1 MSIDDELHV
10 TLPQDGVAVVTLN
23 RPRAR
28 NALSSALLRQ
38 FASEMRR
45 LQDETEVG
53 AIVLT
58 GNGPVFCA
66 GLDVKE
72 LERDRKGLLD
82 CAAEIKLHDVIT
94 TSTKPVIAAVNGGA
108 VTGGFEMALCCDIIL
123 ASSNAFFQDTHA
135 RLGLM
140 PGWGLSQRL
149 SRQIGLT
156 RAKEMSLACMPVG
169 AHQAER
175 WGLVNHVLAP
185 HKLMEAAIATAAEI
199 AKSTRRSI
207 ADHKTLIDA
216 GYCTTLQDGL
226 RLERESDLMQRHR
239 LSQA

>member
-1 MSIDDELHV
+1 MNLDDELHV
-10 TLPQDGVAVVTLN
+10 TMPKDGVAVLTLN
-23 RPRAR
+23 RPRSR
-28 NALSSALLRQ
+28 NALSSSLLRQ
-38 FASEMRR
+38 FASEMSR
-45 LQDETEVG
+45 LQEETNVG

-58 GNGPVFCA
+58 GNGSVFCA

-72 LERDRKGLLD
+72 LERDRKALLD
-82 CAAEIKLHDVIT
+82 CAAEIRLHDVIT

-108 VTGGFEMALCCDIIL
+108 VTGGLEIALCCDIIL

-140 PGWGLSQRL
+140 PGWGMSQRL

-156 RAKEMSLACMPVG
+156 RAKEMSLACMPVS

-185 HKLMEAAIATAAEI
+185 YELMETAIAKAAAIA
-199 AKSTRRSI
+199 KSSRRSI
-207 ADHKTLIDA
+207 ADHKSLIDA
-216 GYCTTLQDGL
+216 GYLTTLQDGL
-226 RLERESDLMQRHR
+226 RLERESDLAQHRR
-239 LSQA
+239 LSQK